1 MQLIAVYMP
10 EEFDAKSTNFIAE
23 QQSMLHMNVHLIHGD
38 EPRGVL
44 MRAGDKYAKG
54 IVMIHEELWQKEDK
68 NIVEMHRSMEEH
80 QRSSWWY
87 TKQLHSNNLSR

>member
-38 EPRGVL
+38 EPRSVL
-44 MRAGDKYAKG
+44 VHAGDKYAKG
-54 IVMIHEELWQKEDK
+54 IGMIHEELWQKEDK
-68 NIVEMHRSMEEH
+68 
-80 QRSSWWY
+80 QRC
-87 TKQLHSNNLSR
+87 